1 MPFTR
6 FFCEGCVMAVTQDQ
20 MNVMVYGG
28 YSKERVKKAVDKG
41 TIHSDMFIL
50 AVDGEWWRCDAEIL

>member
-1 MPFTR
+1 
-6 FFCEGCVMAVTQDQ
+6 MAVTQDQ